1 VSSIHRFDD
10 AEWHVPTAPGTD
22 PEAAAA
28 AGRAGAARRFLAQGE
43 GGFFTQVVRMPPGF
57 VAPVHSHDHSEVFMV
72 LEGSC
77 TFDGESM
84 GRFDLA
90 VVEADQPYGFTA
102 GPEGLSFL
110 VVRQG
115 PAAYSTSPEAGA
127 TS

>member
-1 VSSIHRFDD
+1 VSHIHRFED

-43 GGFFTQVVRMPPGF
+43 GGFYAQVVRMPPGF
-57 VAPVHSHDHSEVFMV
+57 DAPVHSHDHSEVFVV

-77 TFDGESM
+77 TFDGEPLT
-84 GRFDLA
+84 RFDLA

-102 GPEGLSFL
+102 GPDGLSFL

-115 PAAYSTSPEAGA
+115 AAGYTEKSEKGRA
-127 TS
+127 